1 MATLI
6 EISVS
11 DVDTYTAPSFYFP
24 FGNTKPKSDRFL
36 TSGERLITNF
46 QADELDRYKK
56 AIQLL
61 DDENLIFIICDTA
74 YVGDSLRIME
84 NYYGLYV
91 RPGVDLTAFWDI
103 WQSLSDK

>member
-1 MATLI
+1 MATFI

-11 DVDTYTAPSFYFP
+11 DVDTYTAPSFHFP
-24 FGNTKPKSDRFL
+24 FGNIKPKSDRFL

-46 QADELDRYKK
+46 QADKLDRYKK

-91 RPGVDLTAFWDI
+91 KPGVNLTAFWDI